1 MLSLKIKI
9 LTLVLCISSLEC
21 RPPINNPNT
30 SLTISKKET
39 EDKIKNYTS
48 IKVLSC
54 QFDPY
59 QTVLFSEIGND
70 EDPSPD
76 KNNESIYYEKRAV
89 SACLRS
95 ILAIPCPTYP
105 TNTTQAISEMLAHIT
120 SNRLLNCTFKVVL
133 FFEFEKPFHG
143 NF

>member
-1 MLSLKIKI
+1 MTVPIRIALVSLVC
-9 LTLVLCISSLEC
+9 LFAC
-21 RPPINNPNT
+21 RLPIDNPNT

-39 EDKIKNYTS
+39 EDKIAAYTM
-48 IKVLSC
+48 IKTLSC
-54 QFDPY
+54 QLEGFQSY
-59 QTVLFSEIGND
+59 LYSEIGND

-76 KNNESIYYEKRAV
+76 NQNKSIYYEKRAV

-105 TNTTQAISEMLAHIT
+105 KNTTQAVSEMVVHIT
-120 SNRLLNCTFKVVL
+120 ANRLLNCTFKVAN
-133 FFEFEKPFHG
+133 FFEFEKPLYG